1 MHQVTFRDYSARR
14 ADLVAR
20 IKAKDA
26 YGVKSTR
33 LSNELHELDMAH
45 SPWRR
50 FASRA
55 GSVLV
60 WAFAALYWALL
71 LLPIGYS
78 VALFFKL

>member
-1 MHQVTFRDYSARR
+1 MNDLIYRDYSARR
-14 ADLVAR
+14 ADLVER

-33 LSNELHELDMAH
+33 LSNELHALDMAN

-50 FASRA
+50 FLSRA

-60 WAFAALYWALL
+60 WAFALAYWGLL

-78 VALFFKL
+78 LALFFKL